1 MQYKSAL
8 ELTIRSFFTLHI
20 IQKSH
25 LICYHKLKSNVQ
37 IMANS
42 LVVYV
47 CLITNT
53 FVRLG
58 EAEKKLRYF
67 DEDMDSSGLS

>member
-1 MQYKSAL
+1 
-8 ELTIRSFFTLHI
+8 
-20 IQKSH
+20 
-25 LICYHKLKSNVQ
+25 
-37 IMANS
+37 MANS

-67 DEDMDSSGLS
+67 VEDMDSSCIIFYHQLFCRSTYACIDLSHPQIDNKNHNAEKQQ

>member
-1 MQYKSAL
+1 
-8 ELTIRSFFTLHI
+8 
-20 IQKSH
+20 
-25 LICYHKLKSNVQ
+25 
-37 IMANS
+37 MANS